1 MADEHLFDVPPI
13 IRITNVS
20 KSFSTTTELLHSTTM
35 SLQTSQEI
43 SPAACFGFAVL
54 ILTTVFGN
62 ILVLSALFLDKRLH
76 TPSFFLIANMA
87 IADLLLGKQRRRR
100 IFAPIDSERMII

>member
-1 MADEHLFDVPPI
+1 MADENLFDVPPI

-20 KSFSTTTELLHSTTM
+20 KSFSTTTELHSTTM
-35 SLQTSQEI
+35 FLQTNQEI
-43 SPAACFGFAVL
+43 SPAACFGFAIL

-87 IADLLLGKQRRRR
+87 IADLLLGKTKND
-100 IFAPIDSERMII
+100 FTLP

>member
-1 MADEHLFDVPPI
+1 MADGILLDVPPI

-20 KSFSTTTELLHSTTM
+20 KSFSTTITTDVPSTVL

-87 IADLLLGKQRRRR
+87 MADLLLGKANFQHNV
-100 IFAPIDSERMII
+100 IH

>member
-1 MADEHLFDVPPI
+1 MADGILLDISPI

-20 KSFSTTTELLHSTTM
+20 KSFSTIDVPSTTL

-87 IADLLLGKQRRRR
+87 MADLLLGKTNFQHNL
-100 IFAPIDSERMII
+100 IH